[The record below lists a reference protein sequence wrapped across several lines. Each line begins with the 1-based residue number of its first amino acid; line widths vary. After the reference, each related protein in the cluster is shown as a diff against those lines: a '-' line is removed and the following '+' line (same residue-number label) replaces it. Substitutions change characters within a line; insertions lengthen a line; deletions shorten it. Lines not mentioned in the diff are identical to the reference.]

1 MLITPP
7 YSKLENFVRDLAGQA
22 YAVLPPVEVAG
33 FQGDDLAA
41 LQALQPF
48 CSRLPAD
55 RWLKDGGHYRRRRHS
70 CFIVQ
75 QGHVEQVPHRAHWQ
89 PVEYNALHG
98 GVLRMFDPVER
109 EMVIQPVWQKMLMRL
124 GEVCSAIKGEQRWFV
139 EAHVFR
145 IDTTGGIGRPTPE
158 GAHRD
163 GVDFVSIF
171 LADRQHVQG
180 GESRVFLNNASEGR
194 RFTLLENWT
203 LMMLDDERMIHEST
217 PIQPVNG
224 NGFRDTLVLTWRK
237 NGFLSPDVL
246 RNR

>member
-7 YSKLENFVRDLAGQA
+7 YSKPEHFERDLAGQA
-22 YAVLPPVEVAG
+22 YAILPPADTAVFLGCDVT
-33 FQGDDLAA
+33 A
-41 LQALQPF
+41 LQAMQPF
-48 CSRLPAD
+48 WDRLPAD
-55 RWLKDGGHYRRRRHS
+55 QWLKDGGHYRRRRHS
-70 CFIVQ
+70 CFVVE
-75 QGHVEQVPHRAHWQ
+75 QGKVEQVPHRAHWQ

-98 GVLRMFDPVER
+98 GVLRMFEPIESA
-109 EMVIQPVWQKMLMRL
+109 MLALPVWQTMLL
-124 GEVCSAIKGEQRWFV
+124 GLADVCSNIKPEQRWFV

-171 LADRQHVQG
+171 LANRQQVQG

-203 LMMLDDERMIHEST
+203 LLMLDDERLMHEST
-217 PIQPVNG
+217 PIRPVDG
-224 NGFRDTLVLTWRK
+224 AGFRDTLVLTWRRQ
-237 NGFLSPDVL
+237 GFLSPE
-246 RNR
+246 N